1 MLIFLLLQ
9 IALPAEPV
17 IELFEVEV
25 LEPLKSSI
33 EYQLEEGN
41 VRVIQAGDMISIN
54 GPAGEE
60 MWGVPRLVENI
71 KGTVLTLQLIQTWL
85 PATRLDLTVAD
96 FNHLAFHLGFVEVLW
111 EASCDA
117 MNEHHTC
124 RTLELVFEFLL
135 EYGTVPEGWPTEP
148 EAWPGDDEWVVN
160 RRAW

>member
-1 MLIFLLLQ
+1 MLILLLLLQ
-9 IALPAEPV
+9 IALPAEPGIE
-17 IELFEVEV
+17 IEL
-25 LEPLKSSI
+25 LPPLRGFI
-33 EYQLEEGN
+33 QHPLQEGG
-41 VRVIQAGDMISIN
+41 VRLADGDKLLSLR
-54 GPAGEE
+54 GSKGERIL
-60 MWGVPRLVENI
+60 GVPRLVDNVE
-71 KGTVLTLQLIQTWL
+71 GTKLRLQLIQTWL

-96 FNHLAFHLGFVEVLW
+96 FNNLAFHSGFVEVLW

-148 EAWPGDDEWVVN
+148 KAWPGDDEWVVN